1 MNEKGRNEMAEQYQV
16 DDRHGNIKKIGEF
29 IMDIDFTMMTTIDE
43 TGNLQSR
50 PMSTQKTEFDG
61 DVYFF
66 TYEDTN
72 KVRHIAAN
80 PRINLAYSAPDQ
92 QTYVSLKGAA
102 QTSRDRQKME
112 ELWSPE
118 LRAWFPDGLDTP
130 GIILIKVAVETA
142 EYWDSRSSVV
152 AHAIG
157 LVKSTITGKA
167 QNVGDNVT
175 LDLNK

>member
-1 MNEKGRNEMAEQYQV
+1 MAEQNQV

-29 IMDIDFTMMTTIDE
+29 IMDIDFTMLTTIDE

-50 PMSTQKTEFDG
+50 PMSTQKIEFDG

-66 TYEDTN
+66 TYEDSN
-72 KVRHIAAN
+72 KVQHIKSN
-80 PRINLAYSAPDQ
+80 PRTNLAYSAPDQ
-92 QTYVSLKGAA
+92 QTYVSLKGTAE
-102 QTSRDRQKME
+102 TNNDRRKME
-112 ELWSPE
+112 ELWQPP
-118 LRAWFPDGLDTP
+118 LKAWFPDGLETP
-130 GIILIKVAVETA
+130 GIILIKVTVETA
-142 EYWDSRSSVV
+142 EYWDSHSSVV

-157 LVKSTITGKA
+157 LVKSTVTGKA